1 MIRFAFG
8 NNYSGCS
15 IESRVRMGAGEQWE
29 DFAITQVREMLM
41 ISDRVEF
48 IDLFIQQI
56 VVEQLCVQPSVG
68 LRGRTANEIDTNLSI
83 SHGDYLMREGLNG
96 INVCGKYRVEKKKI
110 QEAHTCQ
117 NDYHQ

>member
-1 MIRFAFG
+1 MIKFAFG

-56 VVEQLCVQPSVG
+56 VVEHLCVQPSLG
-68 LRGRTANEIDTNLSI
+68 LRDRMANE
-83 SHGDYLMREGLNG
+83 
-96 INVCGKYRVEKKKI
+96 
-110 QEAHTCQ
+110 
-117 NDYHQ
+117 